1 MKKLIFVAIAA
12 VMLSG
17 CTKITM
23 NDSYNENTAEKDMAS
38 LVKQGF
44 LTDEDTVMINDY
56 VSSWGV
62 SAEDSLS
69 YESLL
74 SSAKYE
80 KEKEERNKKIQEKL
94 DRAMSVC
101 FVKKEYLYL
110 RGENSI
116 VFDTKVTNNT
126 EENICGYSFHAD
138 IRNGSGDKLYG
149 ATWTGTD
156 VVKANSSIVTKYRF
170 TYDYDDDDIDDVKK
184 IEAAD
189 LDKLQIEYHITAII
203 YDDGTSLEI
212 ED

>member
-23 NDSYNENTAEKDMAS
+23 NDSYNENTVEKDMAS

-44 LTDEDTVMINDY
+44 LTDEDTVLIKDY

-80 KEKEERNKKIQEKL
+80 KEKEERNKKIQ
-94 DRAMSVC
+94 
-101 FVKKEYLYL
+101 
-110 RGENSI
+110 
-116 VFDTKVTNNT
+116 
-126 EENICGYSFHAD
+126 
-138 IRNGSGDKLYG
+138 
-149 ATWTGTD
+149 
-156 VVKANSSIVTKYRF
+156 
-170 TYDYDDDDIDDVKK
+170 
-184 IEAAD
+184 
-189 LDKLQIEYHITAII
+189 
-203 YDDGTSLEI
+203 
-212 ED
+212 